1 VATADAWWDEVGLAW
16 EVDSYA
22 FDLSPADAKAALRRA
37 ARLTASGVLV
47 VHTPP
52 AQLRDE
58 PTVVAELLRSA
69 HEQAATRPRPDVTA
83 HA

>member
-1 VATADAWWDEVGLAW
+1 MATADAWWDEVGLAW

-22 FDLSPADAKAALRRA
+22 FDLSPADATAALSRA

-58 PTVVAELLRSA
+58 PSAVADLLRGA
-69 HEQAATRPRPDVTA
+69 YEQAAARPRPPVIA
-83 HA
+83 A